1 MKTAKILISI
11 LIILIFGF
19 GFTSIYAADIS
30 VSPSSEVDI
39 LTKPLA
45 VSVEDIDLG
54 DYQSEMYI
62 GNTQLLMTT
71 VLPINATYQ
80 NITYQSSNI
89 GVATINMMGRIT
101 AVAEGEAEISISAGG
116 VTRKFIL
123 KVRIEP
129 VITETS
135 QPHIAVGDIEIAN
148 FKEEIQVDESVDI
161 TVTVLPKDATKPDVT
176 YSSSNSNIAT
186 VNSLGQIK
194 GISAGIVTIT
204 TEADGFKKSM
214 TLTVKISTQNIQL
227 NETYLVLNVAD
238 IFQISAEILPQDA
251 DQNITYKSLSPDVV
265 SVSENG
271 LINALK
277 AGSGSIIVSTWDM
290 SKIVNVI
297 VNTKSDEN
305 PKSKEDESPIDLDQA
320 DAEQTKIA
328 KKIVALPNNGDLT
341 VDGITCRVVSSVVLK
356 ALYGTGKTLIVKYP
370 EYIITIWGADIK
382 NIENELSTSLSLS
395 KESYGIKC
403 VVNNGKN
410 LPGIIQIQ
418 LLDQKEYCYLFLY
431 NEAKDD
437 YEEINTLKSGNKF
450 SVDFSG
456 KYILTEKALST
467 VSMNWML
474 IVIVSVVGIG
484 LGIAYVAVKKK
495 HWFW

>member
-1 MKTAKILISI
+1 MKTAKLLISI
-11 LIILIFGF
+11 LIILIFGLD
-19 GFTSIYAADIS
+19 FTSIYAADVS
-30 VSPSSEVDI
+30 VAHSSEVDI
-39 LTKPLA
+39 STESLA

-54 DYQSEMYI
+54 DYQSEMYR
-62 GNTQLLMTT
+62 GNTQLLMIT
-71 VLPINATYQ
+71 VLPINATDQ

-101 AVAEGEAEISISAGG
+101 AVAEGDAEISISAGG

-129 VITETS
+129 VTTETS
-135 QPHIAVGDIEIAN
+135 EPHIAVVDIEIAN

-161 TVTVLPKDATKPDVT
+161 TPTVLPKDATKPDVT

-194 GISAGIVTIT
+194 GVSAGITTIT
-204 TEADGFKKSM
+204 TEADGFKKSL
-214 TLTVKISTQNIQL
+214 TLTVKIPTQNIQL

-238 IFQISAEILPQDA
+238 IFQLSAEILPQDA

-265 SVSENG
+265 SVSESG
-271 LINALK
+271 LVNAMK
-277 AGSGSIIVSTWDM
+277 SGSGSIIVSTWDM

-305 PKSKEDESPIDLDQA
+305 PKNEENESQVVLGQDDA
-320 DAEQTKIA
+320 DQTKIA
-328 KKIVALPNNGDLT
+328 KKIAELPNNGDLT
-341 VDGITCRVVSSVVLK
+341 VDGVTCRVVSSVVLK
-356 ALYGTGKTLIVKYP
+356 ELYGTGKTLIIKYP
-370 EYIITIWGADIK
+370 GYIITISGADIK
-382 NIENELSTSLSLS
+382 NIENELNTSLSLI
-395 KESYGIKC
+395 KESYGIEC
-403 VVNNGKN
+403 IVNDGEN
-410 LPGIIQIQ
+410 LPGKIQIQ
-418 LLDQKEYCYLFLY
+418 LLDQKEYFYLFLF
-431 NEAKDD
+431 NEAKND

-456 KYILTEKALST
+456 KYILTEKTLTT
-467 VSMNWML
+467 VSINWTL

-484 LGIAYVAVKKK
+484 VGIAYVAVKKK